1 MILSSLVRVGG
12 RVQKRRMV
20 SDGAGNDSID
30 VVVVVPSVESGVVVV
45 RVGVG
50 VIGLQG
56 AALPSMALVL
66 SVSGTGFA
74 FSGRSFACW
83 AREWSFF
90 LGLFLLSMSH
100 RRG

>member
-1 MILSSLVRVGG
+1 
-12 RVQKRRMV
+12 MV

-45 RVGVG
+45 GVGVG

-74 FSGRSFACW
+74 FS
-83 AREWSFF
+83 REVVRL
-90 LGLFLLSMSH
+90 LGTGVVYLSWTVSSVQVA
-100 RRG
+100 